1 MLRNHQEFLPGAVD
15 DRCAVYALVASGL
28 FPTYVTYERPG
39 TRWFAGGVLADV
51 VLERDR
57 IRTAV
62 DGRTCTIELGD
73 SPLRQLGDALG
84 SLGLPEYRA
93 FGYVAFEA
101 GHLLHRTGR
110 LRRDGPPLARLV
122 VPEVEVRWNAA
133 GTSVRGRGAGQVR
146 QVLDVLQTEREL
158 PEMAGTQVELCEAA
172 SRDRYERSVADV
184 LRAIGAPRP
193 WGARMPG
200 GGLRKAIV
208 SRRVDVPFAVDLP
221 RSYLLGLSL
230 NTPARSFLLDLGGR
244 RLAGFSPEI
253 VAEVL
258 PDGSVVTQPLAGTRP
273 LRHLTEEDERLGEE
287 LTWDVKECYEHVI
300 SARLAHA
307 ELRAVCQHGSV
318 AVRELMAVRRR
329 GTVQHLA
336 SVLTGTLAPDRSA
349 WDVLA
354 ALFPAVTA
362 SGVPKRAAL
371 ETIAD
376 AEPEER
382 ELYGGVACVAD
393 SAGGLDAALVLRS
406 IFQRGD
412 ETWLQA
418 GAGIVPGAD
427 PGAEF
432 QETTAKLRSAA
443 GCLVMTRGAAVAAAE
458 GGRR

>member
-1 MLRNHQEFLPGAVD
+1 MLTYHQLFLPGAVD
-15 DRCAVYALVASGL
+15 DRSAVHSLVAGGL
-28 FPTYVTYERPG
+28 FDAYVTYERPG
-39 TRWFAGGVLADV
+39 TRWFAGGVLGEV
-51 VLERDR
+51 VMERDR
-57 IRTAV
+57 IRTAGG
-62 DGRTCTIELGD
+62 GRACCAELGD
-73 SPLRQLGDALG
+73 APLRQLGDALA
-84 SLGLPEYRA
+84 SLGVPDYRA

-101 GHLLHRTGR
+101 GHLVHGTGR
-110 LRRDGPPLARLV
+110 LRPEGPPLAHLV

-133 GTSVRGRGAGQVR
+133 GTSVRGPTGLVR
-146 QVLDVLQTEREL
+146 QVFDALQTEREV
-158 PEMAGTQVELCEAA
+158 PELKGTRVELGQAA
-172 SRDRYERSVADV
+172 SRDRYQESVAEV
-184 LRAIGAPRP
+184 LRVIR
-193 WGARMPG
+193 R

-208 SRRVDVPFAVDLP
+208 SRRVDVPFPVDLP

-244 RLAGFSPEI
+244 RAAGFSPEI

-258 PDGSVVTQPLAGTRP
+258 PDGSVTTQPLAGTRP

-287 LTWDVKECYEHVI
+287 LAWDVKECYEHVI

-307 ELRAVCQHGSV
+307 EMNTVCRHGSV

-336 SVLTGTLAPDRSA
+336 SVLTGTLAPDRSG
-349 WDVLA
+349 WDALA

-362 SGVPKRAAL
+362 SGVPKRTAL

-376 AEPEER
+376 TEPAER
-382 ELYGGVACVAD
+382 GLYGGVVCVAD
-393 SAGGLDAALVLRS
+393 GAGGLDAALVLRS

-418 GAGIVPGAD
+418 GAGIVPGSD

-432 QETTAKLRSAA
+432 RETISKLRSAA
-443 GCLVMTRGAAVAAAE
+443 GCLVAARSAAVVAAE
-458 GGRR
+458 GGRS

>member
-15 DRCAVYALVASGL
+15 DRCAAYALVASGL

-51 VLERDR
+51 VLERDG

-62 DGRTCTIELGD
+62 DGRTCTVELGD
-73 SPLRQLGDALG
+73 RPLRQIGDALA

-101 GHLLHRTGR
+101 GHLVHRTGR
-110 LRRDGPPLARLV
+110 LRREGRPLARLV

-133 GTSVRGRGAGQVR
+133 GTSVRGRSAGLVR
-146 QVLDVLQTEREL
+146 QVLDVLRTEREL
-158 PEMAGTQVELCEAA
+158 PDLAGTRVDLCEPA
-172 SRDRYERSVADV
+172 SRDRYERSVAEV
-184 LRAIGAPRP
+184 LRAIGR
-193 WGARMPG
+193 

-221 RSYLLGLSL
+221 LSYLLGLSL

-244 RLAGFSPEI
+244 RMAGFSPEI

-273 LRHLTEEDERLGEE
+273 LSHRTEEDERLGEE

-307 ELRAVCQHGSV
+307 ELRAVCRHGSV

-336 SVLTGTLAPDRSA
+336 SVLTGTLAPGRSA

-362 SGVPKRAAL
+362 SGIPKRAAL

-376 AEPEER
+376 VEPEER

-393 SAGGLDAALVLRS
+393 DAGGLDAALVLRS

-418 GAGIVPGAD
+418 GAGIVPGSD
-427 PGAEF
+427 PGGEF
-432 QETTAKLRSAA
+432 QETTGKLRSAA
-443 GCLVMTRGAAVAAAE
+443 GCLVMTRTAAVAAAE

>member
-1 MLRNHQEFLPGAVD
+1 
-15 DRCAVYALVASGL
+15 
-28 FPTYVTYERPG
+28 
-39 TRWFAGGVLADV
+39 
-51 VLERDR
+51 
-57 IRTAV
+57 
-62 DGRTCTIELGD
+62 
-73 SPLRQLGDALG
+73 
-84 SLGLPEYRA
+84 
-93 FGYVAFEA
+93 
-101 GHLLHRTGR
+101 
-110 LRRDGPPLARLV
+110 
-122 VPEVEVRWNAA
+122 
-133 GTSVRGRGAGQVR
+133 VR
-146 QVLDVLQTEREL
+146 QVLDVRQTEREL

-184 LRAIGAPRP
+184 LRAIATPRP
-193 WGARMPG
+193 WGARVPG

-244 RLAGFSPEI
+244 RMAGFSPEI

-273 LRHLTEEDERLGEE
+273 LSHLTEEDERLGEE

-406 IFQRGD
+406 IFQRGE

-418 GAGIVPGAD
+418 GAGIVPGSD

-432 QETTAKLRSAA
+432 QETTGKLRSAA
-443 GCLVMTRGAAVAAAE
+443 GCLVMTRGAAVAAVE

>member
-1 MLRNHQEFLPGAVD
+1 
-15 DRCAVYALVASGL
+15 
-28 FPTYVTYERPG
+28 
-39 TRWFAGGVLADV
+39 
-51 VLERDR
+51 
-57 IRTAV
+57 
-62 DGRTCTIELGD
+62 
-73 SPLRQLGDALG
+73 
-84 SLGLPEYRA
+84 
-93 FGYVAFEA
+93 
-101 GHLLHRTGR
+101 
-110 LRRDGPPLARLV
+110 
-122 VPEVEVRWNAA
+122 
-133 GTSVRGRGAGQVR
+133 
-146 QVLDVLQTEREL
+146 
-158 PEMAGTQVELCEAA
+158 
-172 SRDRYERSVADV
+172 
-184 LRAIGAPRP
+184 
-193 WGARMPG
+193 MPG

-443 GCLVMTRGAAVAAAE
+443 GCLVMTQGAAVAAAE